1 VSGLLTLLSDG
12 LSGRIDDRRRQA
24 REVRSA
30 DSLAEL
36 LLTLRGGPTYSGVP
50 VDDEQA
56 MRLGAVWSC
65 VDLLSELVSTL
76 PVDEYR
82 RVEGGPP
89 VVLPPSTLLT
99 DPSGDGSGF
108 EVWCRQV
115 MTSLLLRGNAFG
127 LVSELGEG
135 MWPDHVAVLHPD
147 RVSLRRELN
156 FGPVEWLLDN
166 KPIEKWPAGP
176 LWHLQAYSMPGSPVG
191 LSPIR
196 YAAETIGL
204 GLATR
209 KFGAQ
214 WFGDGAH
221 PTAVLESEYPIDEDQ
236 AKVLKQR
243 VYDALH
249 GGRGALIM
257 GAGATLKPMQVSPNE
272 SQFLETIKANADDVA
287 RFFFRRPPGEGG
299 QVTYANVEARSL
311 DLLTYTVGPWLVRL
325 ERSLSRLRARPR
337 FVKFNA
343 DALLRVDLLS
353 RYKAHD
359 IAIRGGFAS
368 PDERRRLE
376 DLPPVPGG
384 AGQQFLW
391 PPGGA
396 APKTPSSSPVGGSNA
411 Q

>member
-1 VSGLLTLLSDG
+1 
-12 LSGRIDDRRRQA
+12 
-24 REVRSA
+24 
-30 DSLAEL
+30 
-36 LLTLRGGPTYSGVP
+36 
-50 VDDEQA
+50 
-56 MRLGAVWSC
+56 VWAC

-76 PVDEYR
+76 PVDEFR
-82 RVEGGPP
+82 RVDGGPA
-89 VVLPPSTLLT
+89 VALPPSMLLT
-99 DPSGDGSGF
+99 DPAGDGSGF

-127 LVSELGEG
+127 LVSELDDS
-135 MWPDHVAVLHPD
+135 MWPTRLNVLHPD

-156 FGPVEWLLDN
+156 FGEVVWLVDN
-166 KPIEKWPAGP
+166 KPVDKWPAGP
-176 LWHLQAYSMPGSPVG
+176 LWHLQAYSSPGSPVG

-221 PTAVLESEYPIDEDQ
+221 PTAVLESEYPIDEEQ

-257 GAGATLKPMQVSPNE
+257 GAGTTLKPMQVSPDE
-272 SQFLETIKANADDVA
+272 SQFLETTQANVADVA
-287 RFFFRRPPGEGG
+287 RYFRVPPETIGG
-299 QVTYANVEARSL
+299 KAADGLTYANQEQRGIA
-311 DLLTYTVGPWLVRL
+311 LLTYTLNPWLVRL

-359 IAIRGGFAS
+359 ISIRGGFAS

-376 DLPPVPGG
+376 DLPPIPGG
-384 AGQQFLW
+384 KGAQFLW

-396 APKTPSSSPVGGSNA
+396 APKTTSTSPSGGSNA

>member
-1 VSGLLTLLSDG
+1 
-12 LSGRIDDRRRQA
+12 
-24 REVRSA
+24 
-30 DSLAEL
+30 
-36 LLTLRGGPTYSGVP
+36 
-50 VDDEQA
+50 
-56 MRLGAVWSC
+56 
-65 VDLLSELVSTL
+65 
-76 PVDEYR
+76 
-82 RVEGGPP
+82 
-89 VVLPPSTLLT
+89 
-99 DPSGDGSGF
+99 
-108 EVWCRQV
+108 
-115 MTSLLLRGNAFG
+115 
-127 LVSELGEG
+127 
-135 MWPDHVAVLHPD
+135 
-147 RVSLRRELN
+147 
-156 FGPVEWLLDN
+156 
-166 KPIEKWPAGP
+166 
-176 LWHLQAYSMPGSPVG
+176 
-191 LSPIR
+191 
-196 YAAETIGL
+196 
-204 GLATR
+204 
-209 KFGAQ
+209 
-214 WFGDGAH
+214 
-221 PTAVLESEYPIDEDQ
+221 
-236 AKVLKQR
+236 
-243 VYDALH
+243 
-249 GGRGALIM
+249 
-257 GAGATLKPMQVSPNE
+257 MQVSPNE